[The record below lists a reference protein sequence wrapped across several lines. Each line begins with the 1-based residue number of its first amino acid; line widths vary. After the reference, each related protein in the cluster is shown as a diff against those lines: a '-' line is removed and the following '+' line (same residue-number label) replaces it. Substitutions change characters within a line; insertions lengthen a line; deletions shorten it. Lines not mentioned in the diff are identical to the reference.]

1 MSLKIQVQ
9 EGRPLTQT
17 VALVGRLD
25 TETAPALDAEID
37 RLLDTPVK
45 VIVFDMSGLDYISSA
60 GLRSLFKAQKAMKS
74 RAGEALLVNVQPPV
88 QKVFDIVK
96 SVDVKSVFRDLAE
109 LDDYLDAMQSRVNR
123 GE

>member
-1 MSLKIQVQ
+1 MSLKIQVR

-17 VALVGRLD
+17 VALDGRLD
-25 TETAPALDAEID
+25 TETAPSLDTEID
-37 RLLDTPVK
+37 RLLDSPVQ

-60 GLRSLFKAQKAMKS
+60 GLRSLFKVQKALKA
-74 RAGEALLVNVQPPV
+74 RGGETLLVGVQPPV

-109 LDDYLDAMQSRVNR
+109 LDDYLDAMQRRVTR

>member
-25 TETAPALDAEID
+25 TETAPALDAKMD
-37 RLLDTPVK
+37 RLLESPVK

-60 GLRSLFKAQKAMKS
+60 GLRSLFRVQRSMKS
-74 RAGEALLVNVQPPV
+74 RAGEALLVSVQPQV

-109 LDDYLDAMQSRVNR
+109 LDDYLDAMQHRVTR